1 MQKESSPIQLDD
13 AQVAQFQ
20 AEGYLVVSDLLTDG
34 EVETFLHHEA
44 DPQAASLRQGLRTHL
59 SDPCWRRLATHPN
72 VAGVARQI
80 LGGRPRIVQT
90 MYMAKRPAGPGEE
103 RGGAGISLHQDA
115 HYLPNEPDTLMACWI
130 AMSDTDP
137 ENGGLCVAPGS
148 HRNALRE
155 TTLNTNPEHV
165 SWVTEYGMRSPDGR
179 AWTEKLYSFDV
190 VDIGEED
197 LVRLTVPRGSGV
209 FFTSRTVH
217 GSYANRSRTR
227 PRLAFAVHY
236 VKEGTWVFRTDV
248 QDTTPVDLLAKE
260 NGGA

>member
-1 MQKESSPIQLDD
+1 MTRKALSIQLTD
-13 AQVAQFQ
+13 AQVARFHD
-20 AEGYLVVSDLLTDG
+20 EGYLVVPDLLTAD
-34 EVETFLHHEA
+34 EVDAFVRHQA
-44 DPQAASLRQGLRTHL
+44 DPEAESLRQGLRTHL
-59 SDPCWRRLATHPN
+59 SDPFWQLLAHHPN
-72 VAGVARQI
+72 VAGVARQV

-90 MYMAKRPAGPGEE
+90 MYMAKEPAGPDQEL
-103 RGGAGISLHQDA
+103 GGAGISLHQDA

-148 HRNALRE
+148 HRDSLRE
-155 TTLNTNPEHV
+155 TTLNTNPEHM
-165 SWVTEYGMRSPDGR
+165 SWESDYGMRSPDGR
-179 AWTEKLYSFDV
+179 EWTEKLYSFDV
-190 VDIGEED
+190 VGIEEDD

-248 QDTTPVDLLAKE
+248 QDTTPVDLP
-260 NGGA
+260 GA

>member
-1 MQKESSPIQLDD
+1 MTQKSLSIQLTDGQI
-13 AQVAQFQ
+13 ARFHE
-20 AEGYLVVSDLLTDG
+20 EGYLVVPNLLAAD
-34 EVETFLHHEA
+34 EVESFVRHQA
-44 DPQAASLRQGLRTHL
+44 DPEAESLKQGLRTHL
-59 SDPCWRRLATHPN
+59 SDPFWRRLAHHPN

-90 MYMAKRPAGPGEE
+90 MYMAKEPARPDEE
-103 RGGAGISLHQDA
+103 LGGAGISLHQDS

-148 HRNALRE
+148 HRDTLRE
-155 TTLNTNPEHV
+155 TTLNTNPEHM
-165 SWVTEYGMRSPDGR
+165 SWENDYGMRSPDGR
-179 AWTEKLYSFDV
+179 EWTEKLYSFDV
-190 VDIGEED
+190 VGIGEED

-217 GSYANRSRTR
+217 GSYANRSHTR

-236 VKEGTWVFRTDV
+236 VKDGTWVFRTDV
-248 QDTTPVDLLAKE
+248 QDTTPVDLP
-260 NGGA
+260 GA

>member
-1 MQKESSPIQLDD
+1 MTQKTLSIQLTD
-13 AQVAQFQ
+13 AQVARFHD
-20 AEGYLVVSDLLTDG
+20 EGYLVVPGLLTAD
-34 EVETFLHHEA
+34 EA
-44 DPQAASLRQGLRTHL
+44 CAFVRHQVDPEAESLRQGLRTHL
-59 SDPCWRRLATHPN
+59 SDPFWRRLAHHPN

-90 MYMAKRPAGPGEE
+90 MYMAKEPAGPDDEL
-103 RGGAGISLHQDA
+103 GGAGISLHQDS

-148 HRNALRE
+148 HKDSLRE
-155 TTLNTNPEHV
+155 TTLNTNPEHM
-165 SWVTEYGMRSPDGR
+165 SWESDYGMRSPDGR
-179 AWTEKLYSFDV
+179 EWTEKLYSFDV
-190 VDIGEED
+190 VGIEEED

-248 QDTTPVDLLAKE
+248 
-260 NGGA
+260 

>member
-1 MQKESSPIQLDD
+1 MTRKALSIQLND
-13 AQVAQFQ
+13 AQVARFHD
-20 AEGYLVVSDLLTDG
+20 EGYLVVPDLLTAD
-34 EVETFLHHEA
+34 EVDAFVRHQA
-44 DPQAASLRQGLRTHL
+44 DPEAESLRQGLRTHL
-59 SDPCWRRLATHPN
+59 SDPYWRELAHHPN

-90 MYMAKRPAGPGEE
+90 MYMAKEPAGPDQEL
-103 RGGAGISLHQDA
+103 GGAGISLHQDS

-148 HRNALRE
+148 HKDTLRE
-155 TTLNTNPEHV
+155 TTLNTNPEHT
-165 SWVTEYGMRSPDGR
+165 SWESDYGMRSPDGR
-179 AWTEKLYSFDV
+179 EWTEKLYSFDV
-190 VDIGEED
+190 VGIEEDD

-227 PRLAFAVHY
+227 PRLAFTVHY

-248 QDTTPVDLLAKE
+248 QDTTPVDLPE
-260 NGGA
+260 T

>member
-1 MQKESSPIQLDD
+1 MTQKAPSIQLTD
-13 AQVAQFQ
+13 AQVARFHD
-20 AEGYLVVSDLLTDG
+20 EGYLVVPDLLTAD
-34 EVETFLHHEA
+34 EVEAFVRHQA
-44 DPQAASLRQGLRTHL
+44 DPEAESLKQGLRTHL
-59 SDPCWRRLATHPN
+59 SDPFWQRLAHHHN

-90 MYMAKRPAGPGEE
+90 MYMAKEPARPDEE
-103 RGGAGISLHQDA
+103 LGGVGISLHQDS

-148 HRNALRE
+148 HRDTLRE
-155 TTLNTNPEHV
+155 TTLNTNPEHM
-165 SWVTEYGMRSPDGR
+165 SWESDYGMRSPDGR
-179 AWTEKLYSFDV
+179 EWTEKLYSFDV
-190 VDIGEED
+190 VGIEEED

-217 GSYANRSRTR
+217 GSYANRSHTR

-236 VKEGTWVFRTDV
+236 VKDGTWVFRTDV
-248 QDTTPVDLLAKE
+248 QDTTPVDLP
-260 NGGA
+260 GA

>member
-1 MQKESSPIQLDD
+1 MTQKTLSIQLTD
-13 AQVAQFQ
+13 AQVARFHD
-20 AEGYLVVSDLLTDG
+20 EGYLVVPGLLTAD
-34 EVETFLHHEA
+34 EACAFVRHQA
-44 DPQAASLRQGLRTHL
+44 DPEAESLRQGLRTHL
-59 SDPCWRRLATHPN
+59 SDPFWRRLAHHPN

-90 MYMAKRPAGPGEE
+90 MYMAKEPAGPDEE
-103 RGGAGISLHQDA
+103 LGGAGISLHQDS

-148 HRNALRE
+148 HKDTLRE
-155 TTLNTNPEHV
+155 TTLNTNPEHM
-165 SWVTEYGMRSPDGR
+165 SWESDYGMRSPDGR
-179 AWTEKLYSFDV
+179 EWTEKLYSFDV
-190 VDIGEED
+190 VGIEEED

-217 GSYANRSRTR
+217 GSYANRSHTR

-236 VKEGTWVFRTDV
+236 VKDGTWVFRTDV
-248 QDTTPVDLLAKE
+248 QDTTPVDLP
-260 NGGA
+260 GA

>member
-1 MQKESSPIQLDD
+1 MTRKALSIQLTD
-13 AQVAQFQ
+13 AQVARFHD
-20 AEGYLVVSDLLTDG
+20 EGYLVVPDLLTADEVDG
-34 EVETFLHHEA
+34 FVRHQA
-44 DPQAASLRQGLRTHL
+44 DPEAESLRQGLRTHL
-59 SDPCWRRLATHPN
+59 SDPYWRELAHHPN

-90 MYMAKRPAGPGEE
+90 MYMAKEPAGPDQEL
-103 RGGAGISLHQDA
+103 GGAGISLHQDS

-148 HRNALRE
+148 HKDTLRE
-155 TTLNTNPEHV
+155 TTLNTNPEHT
-165 SWVTEYGMRSPDGR
+165 SWESDYGMRSPDGR
-179 AWTEKLYSFDV
+179 EWTEKLYSFDV
-190 VDIGEED
+190 VGIEEDD

-248 QDTTPVDLLAKE
+248 QDTTPVDLPE
-260 NGGA
+260 T

>member
-1 MQKESSPIQLDD
+1 MTRKAQSIQLTD
-13 AQVAQFQ
+13 AQVARFHD
-20 AEGYLVVSDLLTDG
+20 EGYLVVPDLLTAD
-34 EVETFLHHEA
+34 EVDAFVRHQDDPEA
-44 DPQAASLRQGLRTHL
+44 ESLRQGLRTHL
-59 SDPCWRRLATHPN
+59 SDPFWQRLAHHPN

-90 MYMAKRPAGPGEE
+90 MYMAKEPAGPDQEL
-103 RGGAGISLHQDA
+103 GGAGISLHQDS

-148 HRNALRE
+148 HKDTLRE
-155 TTLNTNPEHV
+155 TTLNTNPEHT
-165 SWVTEYGMRSPDGR
+165 SWESDYGMRSPDGR
-179 AWTEKLYSFDV
+179 EWTEKLYSFDV
-190 VDIGEED
+190 VGIEEDD

-248 QDTTPVDLLAKE
+248 QDTTPVDLPE
-260 NGGA
+260 T

>member
-1 MQKESSPIQLDD
+1 MTQKSLSIQLTDGQI
-13 AQVAQFQ
+13 ARFHE
-20 AEGYLVVSDLLTDG
+20 EGYLVVPDLLAAD
-34 EVETFLHHEA
+34 EVESFVRHQA
-44 DPQAASLRQGLRTHL
+44 DPEAESLKQGLRTHL
-59 SDPCWRRLATHPN
+59 SDPFWRRLAHHPN

-90 MYMAKRPAGPGEE
+90 MYMAKEPARPDEE
-103 RGGAGISLHQDA
+103 LGGAGISLHQDS

-148 HRNALRE
+148 HKDNLRE
-155 TTLNTNPEHV
+155 TTLNTNPEHM
-165 SWVTEYGMRSPDGR
+165 SWENDYGMRSPDGR
-179 AWTEKLYSFDV
+179 EWTEKLYSFDV
-190 VDIGEED
+190 VGIEEAD

-217 GSYANRSRTR
+217 GSYANRSHTR

-236 VKEGTWVFRTDV
+236 VKDGTWVFRTDV
-248 QDTTPVDLLAKE
+248 QDTTPVDLP
-260 NGGA
+260 GA

>member
-1 MQKESSPIQLDD
+1 MTQKTRSIQLTD
-13 AQVAQFQ
+13 AQVARFHE
-20 AEGYLVVSDLLTDG
+20 EGYLVVPDLLTAD
-34 EVETFLHHEA
+34 EVEAFVRHQA
-44 DPQAASLRQGLRTHL
+44 DPEAESLRQGLRTHL
-59 SDPCWRRLATHPN
+59 SDPFWRELSHHPN

-90 MYMAKRPAGPGEE
+90 MYMAKDPARPDEE
-103 RGGAGISLHQDA
+103 LGGAGISLHQDS

-148 HRNALRE
+148 HKDTLRE
-155 TTLNTNPEHV
+155 TTLNTNPEHM
-165 SWVTEYGMRSPDGR
+165 SWESDYGMRSPDGR
-179 AWTEKLYSFDV
+179 EWTEKLYSFDV
-190 VDIGEED
+190 VGIEESD

-236 VKEGTWVFRTDV
+236 VKDGTWVFRTDV
-248 QDTTPVDLLAKE
+248 QDTTPVDLP
-260 NGGA
+260 GA

>member
-1 MQKESSPIQLDD
+1 MTQKTQSIQLTD
-13 AQVAQFQ
+13 AQVARFHD
-20 AEGYLVVSDLLTDG
+20 EGFLVVPGLLTAD
-34 EVETFLHHEA
+34 EACAFVRHQA
-44 DPQAASLRQGLRTHL
+44 DPEAESLRQGLRTHL
-59 SDPCWRRLATHPN
+59 SDPFWRRLAHHPN

-90 MYMAKRPAGPGEE
+90 MYMAKEPAGPDEE
-103 RGGAGISLHQDA
+103 LGGAGISLHQDS

-148 HRNALRE
+148 HKDTLRE
-155 TTLNTNPEHV
+155 TTLNTNPEHM
-165 SWVTEYGMRSPDGR
+165 SWESDYGMRSPDGR
-179 AWTEKLYSFDV
+179 EWTEKLYSFDV
-190 VDIGEED
+190 VGIEEED

-217 GSYANRSRTR
+217 GSYANRSHTR

-236 VKEGTWVFRTDV
+236 VKDGTWVFRTDV
-248 QDTTPVDLLAKE
+248 QDTTPVDLP
-260 NGGA
+260 GA

>member
-1 MQKESSPIQLDD
+1 MTQKTQSIQLTD
-13 AQVAQFQ
+13 AQVARFHD
-20 AEGYLVVSDLLTDG
+20 EGFLVVPGLLTAD
-34 EVETFLHHEA
+34 EACAFVRHQA
-44 DPQAASLRQGLRTHL
+44 DPEAESLRQGLRTHL
-59 SDPCWRRLATHPN
+59 SDPFWRRLAHHPN

-90 MYMAKRPAGPGEE
+90 MYMAKEPAGPDEE
-103 RGGAGISLHQDA
+103 LGGAGISLHQDS

-148 HRNALRE
+148 HKDTLRE
-155 TTLNTNPEHV
+155 TTLNTNPEHM
-165 SWVTEYGMRSPDGR
+165 SWESDYGMSSPDGR
-179 AWTEKLYSFDV
+179 EWTEKLYSFDV
-190 VDIGEED
+190 VGIEEED

-217 GSYANRSRTR
+217 GSYANRSHTR

-248 QDTTPVDLLAKE
+248 QDTTPVDLP
-260 NGGA
+260 GA

>member
-1 MQKESSPIQLDD
+1 MTQKSLSIQLTD
-13 AQVAQFQ
+13 AQVDRFHD
-20 AEGYLVVSDLLTDG
+20 EGYLVVPDLLTAD
-34 EVETFLHHEA
+34 EVEAFVRHQA
-44 DPQAASLRQGLRTHL
+44 DPEAESLRQGLRTHL
-59 SDPCWRRLATHPN
+59 SDPFWRRLAHHPN

-90 MYMAKRPAGPGEE
+90 MYMAKEPAGPDEE
-103 RGGAGISLHQDA
+103 LGGAGISLHQDS

-148 HRNALRE
+148 HKDTLRE
-155 TTLNTNPEHV
+155 TTMNPTPAPMSSE
-165 SWVTEYGMRSPDGR
+165 SDYGMRSPDGR
-179 AWTEKLYSFDV
+179 EWTEKLYSFDV
-190 VDIGEED
+190 VGIGEED

-209 FFTSRTVH
+209 FFTSRTVQ

-236 VKEGTWVFRTDV
+236 VKDGTWVFRTDV
-248 QDTTPVDLLAKE
+248 QDTTPVDLP
-260 NGGA
+260 GA

>member
-1 MQKESSPIQLDD
+1 MTQKSLSIQLTD
-13 AQVAQFQ
+13 AQVARFHD
-20 AEGYLVVSDLLTDG
+20 EGYLVVPDLLTAD
-34 EVETFLHHEA
+34 EVDAFVRHQA
-44 DPQAASLRQGLRTHL
+44 DPEAESLRQGLRTHL
-59 SDPCWRRLATHPN
+59 SDPFWQRLAHHPN

-90 MYMAKRPAGPGEE
+90 MYMAKEPARPDQEL
-103 RGGAGISLHQDA
+103 GGAGISLHQDA

-148 HRNALRE
+148 HRDSLRE
-155 TTLNTNPEHV
+155 TTLNTNPEHM
-165 SWVTEYGMRSPDGR
+165 SWESDYGMRSPDGR
-179 AWTEKLYSFDV
+179 EWTEKLYSFDV
-190 VDIGEED
+190 VGIEED
-197 LVRLTVPRGSGV
+197 ELVRLTVPRGSGV

-248 QDTTPVDLLAKE
+248 QDTTPVDLP
-260 NGGA
+260 GA